1 MEKPMVAV
9 TASAL
14 VSAAFRNEPKRP
26 PVAGSDGQR
35 AAKLAY
41 EQGRVGPADL
51 DGVEIHGAFSL
62 PNSRGMKNWDY
73 VGIVREYA

>member
-1 MEKPMVAV
+1 MVAV
-9 TASAL
+9 AASAL
-14 VSAAFRNEPKRP
+14 VPAAFGNEPKRP
-26 PVAGSDGQR
+26 IVAGSAGQR

-51 DGVEIHGAFSL
+51 DVVEIHGVFSL
-62 PNSRGMKNWDY
+62 PNSRVMRNWDY